1 MEIHVIEEED
11 EGLQDLCRILTF
23 QINHIHISIH
33 IVPKNLLAA
42 VVQFSMYISL
52 KAKEYIFLM
61 RSLHTHIN
69 FN

>member
-33 IVPKNLLAA
+33 NVPKNLLAA
-42 VVQFSMYISL
+42 VVQFSMLFVHFIEGQGVYFSN
-52 KAKEYIFLM
+52 EV
-61 RSLHTHIN
+61 SPHSH
-69 FN
+69 

>member
-42 VVQFSMYISL
+42 VVQFSMLFVHFIEGQGVYFSN
-52 KAKEYIFLM
+52 EV
-61 RSLHTHIN
+61 SPDSH
-69 FN
+69 